1 MGGTK
6 VHPTVAGGKV
16 GDLERPPLL
25 SSTEPMEASP
35 RVHRRRAF
43 EPASLF
49 AGPPRGR
56 PASTDGSFP
65 AVSSLAR
72 LLFRSWD
79 PPRRHPLR
87 VAPPPPPRLRH
98 PPAPKDRSKTAII
111 AVLPPVFR
119 TRSPTHVPR
128 GVPPAPLRILLSL
141 LSARVRISDGSRGIR
156 AQAIR
161 VGKALACR
169 TLDVARK
176 AHTRARFAAPS
187 PKEARRDRGRELA
200 KEGRGRGRKKGAGRR
215 RQAAPQAEEK
225 PRNHR
230 T

>member
-1 MGGTK
+1 
-6 VHPTVAGGKV
+6 
-16 GDLERPPLL
+16 
-25 SSTEPMEASP
+25 MEASP

-49 AGPPRGR
+49 AGPPVGL
-56 PASTDGSFP
+56 PASTEGSFL

-128 GVPPAPLRILLSL
+128 GAPPAPLRIPLSL
-141 LSARVRISDGSRGIR
+141 LSPRVRISNGSRGIP

-169 TLDVARK
+169 TLDVLRK
-176 AHTRARFAAPS
+176 GAHTCAI
-187 PKEARRDRGRELA
+187 RRSLA
-200 KEGRGRGRKKGAGRR
+200 EGGTPRSRSRTGEGRTRTWTKERSRKTQTGGATGGGKTSEPPHVTCRR
-215 RQAAPQAEEK
+215 TLSSAWKDA
-225 PRNHR
+225 
-230 T
+230 